1 MRNRLIH
8 FRASNYESQ
17 ALEALARYENRTVS
31 ETLREI
37 IRSEYQRKLK
47 RLQITNAMEARH
59 EDNN

>member
-17 ALEALARYENRTVS
+17 ALEALARYENRTIS

-37 IRSEYQRKLK
+37 IRSEYQRRLK
-47 RLQITNAMEARH
+47 QLQTIETLEARH
-59 EDNN
+59 GDDN

>member
-17 ALEALARYENRTVS
+17 ALEALAHYENRTIS

-37 IRSEYQRKLK
+37 IRSEYQRKIEHSSSTK
-47 RLQITNAMEARH
+47 AECH
-59 EDNN
+59 YDKDN